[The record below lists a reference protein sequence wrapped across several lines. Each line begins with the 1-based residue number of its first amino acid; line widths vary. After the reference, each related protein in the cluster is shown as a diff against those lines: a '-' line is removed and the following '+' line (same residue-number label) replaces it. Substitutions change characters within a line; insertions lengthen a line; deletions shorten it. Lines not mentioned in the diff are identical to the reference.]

1 MKEIKVNG
9 KLCPVY
15 SDEYTILPVNRDKAA
30 MVNVNNIMS
39 LNIGQWRNEDMEKTI
54 DQFLIRMAAYE
65 PTISTIY
72 VFFGGLYK
80 SKNSDV
86 EEYYGRFT
94 TPQSLIVQKEGNVFP
109 TDRIAAALIGLIKD
123 REPKEFGKVGKMIYE
138 DGITLSLDWF
148 QVLGDICIV
157 FGDASLPKYLRSW
170 EHIEVPKLTK
180 TPPAP
185 SGVVYAPYLLSKNC
199 PTLSNIITIDSKY
212 ISDDPAQMERYARC
226 FQVN

>member
-15 SDEYTILPVNRDKAA
+15 SDEYAILPVNRDKAA
-30 MVNVNNIMS
+30 MVNVNNIMC
-39 LNIGQWRNEDMEKTI
+39 LNIGQWRNEDMEETI
-54 DQFLIRMAAYE
+54 DEFLIRMATYE

-80 SKNSDV
+80 SKNN
-86 EEYYGRFT
+86 EEAEYYGRFT
-94 TPQSLIVQKEGNVFP
+94 TPQTLIVQKEGNVFP
-109 TDRIAAALIGLIKD
+109 TDRITTALIGLIKD
-123 REPKEFGKVGKMIYE
+123 MEPKEFGKVGKMMHE
-138 DGITLSLDWF
+138 DGVNLSDDWF

-170 EHIEVPKLTK
+170 KHIEVPKLTK

-185 SGVVYAPYLLSKNC
+185 SGVVYAPYILQENC
-199 PTLSNIITIDSKY
+199 PTIGNLITIDPRY
-212 ISDDPAQMERYARC
+212 ILDDPTQMERYSRC